1 MTPNFM
7 VFVCARAVIL
17 ILPEARRW
25 GSVGSGCCGVL
36 NRTGGLEAVWAGG
49 VVTQNPRAGCISGV
63 GIRPFFASGC
73 GDGGKFCDANR
84 PIAPR
89 RGRRQPRR
97 GHRSG
102 DGREVV
108 EDGGAAGF
116 GWDMHLSDS
125 RLALGR
131 EGPRFSGLSL
141 IE

>member
-7 VFVCARAVIL
+7 VFVFARAVIL

-25 GSVGSGCCGVL
+25 GSVGRSAEPDW
-36 NRTGGLEAVWAGG
+36 GLEAVRAGG

-63 GIRPFFASGC
+63 GIRPFFAAGC

-89 RGRRQPRR
+89 RGRRQPLR

-102 DGREVV
+102 RWAGSRRRRRGRGVWVGYASLRFEVSI
-108 EDGGAAGF
+108 GAGRISIF
-116 GWDMHLSDS
+116 G
-125 RLALGR
+125 
-131 EGPRFSGLSL
+131 SL
-141 IE
+141 TD